1 MKEIKHFMKMVEPS
15 GSQAP
20 FKGSPLTYQMEKE
33 NRLLTQAGALWS
45 CAITA
50 ARLLQYALQ
59 LLLGK
64 MEYSTFKHHYANH
77 CLLTDTRTSCGYF

>member
-1 MKEIKHFMKMVEPS
+1 MKEIKHFVKMVEPS

-20 FKGSPLTYQMEKE
+20 FKGRPLICRMEKE

-50 ARLLQYALQ
+50 ARLLQYALRF
-59 LLLGK
+59 LLRK
-64 MEYSTFKHHYANH
+64 MEYSTF
-77 CLLTDTRTSCGYF
+77 